1 MSEDVI
7 RRQKDRAA
15 QFLSK
20 GQVPAALEEYR
31 RILKAVPGELT
42 VRQKVA
48 EILARQG
55 NTKEAVAEYVETVR
69 RYAET
74 GQFFKATALC
84 RVILNLDPKHD
95 AAQRQLAEL
104 YAARVEKPSALV
116 VMPHSATLNAS
127 SLAKAPPP
135 APKPDEAEEIA
146 AEDLI
151 FEAEP
156 PTPPRSALPQ
166 IPLFSS
172 LSTEGFMALL
182 REAMD
187 ARVFSEGE
195 VVLAEGSPGDSMFA
209 LAQGTVAVQRD
220 GRNVALMHEGDF
232 FGEMALLTGAPRLAT
247 IVAGTDVVLLEFPRA
262 AMQSLISRDPAIKQG
277 LDAFFRERLLAN
289 VLRANQLFQPLDDAQ
304 RAALSAAFET
314 VTFKAGDVVLEEGEA
329 GPGVFL
335 LLRGTCRVFHP
346 DTTAT
351 YPDLRE
357 GDTFGEIS
365 VTTQL
370 PVTVSVAAKEPVV
383 ALRVSADA
391 FRSILASNGDVK
403 KRVLTLASE
412 RMTRTAQQSLQ
423 RDDDWRV

>member
-15 QFLSK
+15 QFVSK

-31 RILKAVPGELT
+31 RILKAVPAELT

-48 EILARQG
+48 ELLTRQG
-55 NTKEAVAEYVETVR
+55 KTKEAVAEYVETVR

-84 RVILNLDPKHD
+84 RVILNLDPTHE

-104 YAARVEKPSALV
+104 YAARADKQSAITIL
-116 VMPHSATLNAS
+116 PRSATLNVSAI
-127 SLAKAPPP
+127 AKAAPPP
-135 APKPDEAEEIA
+135 PPAEEAEEIA

-156 PTPPRSALPQ
+156 PPPPRSALPQ

-172 LSTEGFMALL
+172 LSTDGFMALL

-195 VVLAEGSPGDSMFA
+195 VVLAEGAPGDSMFA
-209 LAQGTVAVQRD
+209 LAQGTVAVQRE

-262 AMQSLISRDPAIKQG
+262 AMESLINRHPAIKQG

-289 VLRANQLFQPLDDAQ
+289 VLRANQLFQPLDDSQ
-304 RAALSAAFET
+304 RAALSAAFES
-314 VTFKAGDVVLEEGEA
+314 VTFKAGDVILEEGAA

-335 LLRGTCRVFHP
+335 LLRGACRVFHSE
-346 DTTAT
+346 TTAT
-351 YPDLRE
+351 YPELRE

-370 PVTVSVAAKEPVV
+370 PVTVSVAAQEAVV
-383 ALRVSADA
+383 ALRVSADS
-391 FRSILASNGDVK
+391 FRTILASNADVK